1 MSDLSSAVGKI
12 RGQEKGSAS
21 RVRPARKRT
30 RATPIRISKRT
41 RNVLLVAGAVALVF
55 LMWLSPSVPFIVL
68 GGVALALHISFPIR
82 GLSRFMPRKWAVLTS
97 FLILVGLLIVGIV
110 VLVPIM
116 IGQLVSFISNV
127 PGYGSDIGQFVQAQ
141 LQPLYERG
149 LLPSRPEDLMA
160 NLGQDLLNYAEG
172 IAQQV
177 LGGISS
183 FISGTF
189 NLLLILFGVF
199 FVAVY
204 LISNSRQVK
213 HTYLRVWPKRYRP
226 DARELW
232 EAVDS
237 SLSRYISGLT
247 LVAFIQGAL
256 SAIGLFILGVPYA
269 LALGA
274 WVAITSIIPYLGAYL
289 GAIPAVVLA
298 LFVSP
303 TTALL
308 TVLLFVLI
316 QTLEGNVL
324 TPRIQGQTLQVPS
337 VLIFL
342 AVIAGGEIG
351 GLIGAILAVPF
362 VAMLRVLFDFF
373 RARLRTTGE

>member
-1 MSDLSSAVGKI
+1 M
-12 RGQEKGSAS
+12 
-21 RVRPARKRT
+21 
-30 RATPIRISKRT
+30 
-41 RNVLLVAGAVALVF
+41 LLVAGALALVL
-55 LMWLSPSVPFIVL
+55 LMWLAPSVPFMLL
-68 GGVALALHISFPIR
+68 GGVALALHISFPVR
-82 GLSRFMPRKWAVLTS
+82 ALSRFMSRRWAVLTS
-97 FLILVGLLIVGIV
+97 FLILVGLVIVGLV
-110 VLVPIM
+110 VLAPIL
-116 IGQLVSFISNV
+116 IGQLVSFIGNV
-127 PGYGSDIGQFVQAQ
+127 SGYGSDIGQFVQAQ

-149 LLPSRPEDLMA
+149 LLPSRPEDLMTT
-160 NLGQDLLNYAEG
+160 LGQDLLSYAEST
-172 IAQQV
+172 AQQA
-177 LGGISS
+177 LGGLSN

-189 NLLLILFGVF
+189 NLILILFGVF

-213 HTYLRVWPKRYRP
+213 HTYLCVWPKRYRP

-247 LVAFIQGAL
+247 LVALIQGAL
-256 SAIGLFILGVPYA
+256 SAVGLFILGVPYA

-342 AVIAGGEIG
+342 AVIAGGQIG

-373 RARLRTTGE
+373 RARLRTSE

>member
-1 MSDLSSAVGKI
+1 
-12 RGQEKGSAS
+12 
-21 RVRPARKRT
+21 
-30 RATPIRISKRT
+30 
-41 RNVLLVAGAVALVF
+41 
-55 LMWLSPSVPFIVL
+55 
-68 GGVALALHISFPIR
+68 
-82 GLSRFMPRKWAVLTS
+82 
-97 FLILVGLLIVGIV
+97 
-110 VLVPIM
+110 
-116 IGQLVSFISNV
+116 
-127 PGYGSDIGQFVQAQ
+127 
-141 LQPLYERG
+141 
-149 LLPSRPEDLMA
+149 
-160 NLGQDLLNYAEG
+160 
-172 IAQQV
+172 
-177 LGGISS
+177 
-183 FISGTF
+183 
-189 NLLLILFGVF
+189 
-199 FVAVY
+199 
-204 LISNSRQVK
+204 
-213 HTYLRVWPKRYRP
+213 
-226 DARELW
+226 
-232 EAVDS
+232 
-237 SLSRYISGLT
+237 

-373 RARLRTTGE
+373 RARLRTSE